1 MAYEFDLPQELEMV
15 HPLFH
20 ICMLKKCLCDPSFI
34 IPTDNYRIKDN
45 LSYQEV
51 LVQILD
57 YHVRKL
63 RKEVS
68 SVKVL
73 LGEPIF

>member
-1 MAYEFDLPQELEMV
+1 
-15 HPLFH
+15 
-20 ICMLKKCLCDPSFI
+20 MLKKFLVDVSLI
-34 IPTDNYRIKDN
+34 VPTENVWIKYN